1 MRSPLFGFMRVAR
14 HEGHGQASCLPTR
27 AAVRPGSGCGNH
39 SDGPAFSSLTRVKF
53 DNMSVELPWGIK
65 TPGALGENRNRPV
78 GKGENAIVA
87 AVRNGRDDPGAQ
99 LNLRNFGNLT
109 AIKDKAGAFSE
120 NRGQVTRSL
129 RRISGIPRY
138 GAQSLAAGHSEA
150 DQAGRAA
157 SSSSML

>member
-1 MRSPLFGFMRVAR
+1 MVLCVSLAMK
-14 HEGHGQASCLPTR
+14 GHGQASCLPTR

-53 DNMSVELPWGIK
+53 DNMSVYLPCGIK
-65 TPGALGENRNRPV
+65 TPGALGKNRNRAV

-87 AVRNGRDDPGAQ
+87 AVRNGHEDAGAQ
-99 LNLRNFGNLT
+99 LNLQNFGNLT
-109 AIKDKAGAFSE
+109 AIKEKAGAFSE
-120 NRGQVTRSL
+120 NQGQVTRSP
-129 RRISGIPRY
+129 RHNSGSPRY
-138 GAQSLAAGHSEA
+138 GARSLAAGHVEA